1 MKTRI
6 IIPARLKSSRF
17 PEKLV
22 QNINGIS
29 LIEHIILRAKKLR
42 HYSITVATDDDKIKN
57 LVEKHN
63 INVWLS
69 KKTYVNG
76 TNRIAAL
83 CRDLKFTGTD
93 SILNIQGDEFNFP
106 LKGAKDIISSLS
118 SSNNIS
124 MYTLISKSKSKKS
137 FYNQDA
143 VKVVLDNQDNA
154 LYFSRS
160 PIPFNIYNDH
170 YLHIGVYGYKVS
182 LLKKYL
188 NFKRSPYESYES
200 LEQLKF
206 IWNQIPI
213 HCIKVRMNNSISINS
228 PSDLKLAKEFLK

>member
-17 PEKLV
+17 PGKLV
-22 QNINGIS
+22 QKINDIT
-29 LIEHIILRAKKLR
+29 LIEHIVLRAKKLP
-42 HYSITVATDDDKIKN
+42 HDSITVATDDDKIKN

-63 INVWLS
+63 INIWFS
-69 KKTYVNG
+69 KKPYVNG
-76 TNRIAAL
+76 THRIAAM

-93 SILNIQGDEFNFP
+93 NILNIQGDEFNFP
-106 LKGAKDIISSLS
+106 LKGAKNIISSLS
-118 SSNNIS
+118 SENNMS
-124 MYTLISKSKSKKS
+124 MYTLISRSKSKKS
-137 FYNQDA
+137 FNSKDH
-143 VKVVLDNQDNA
+143 VKVILDNQDNA

-170 YLHIGVYGYKVS
+170 YLHIGIYGYKVS

-213 HCIKVRMNNSISINS
+213 HCIKVRTNNSISINS